1 MPPMVAGLIR
11 QQSCAQVRDVLLLHN
26 SNTTFSAMLGN
37 AVAILWTAFSQRH
50 ALSTVD
56 QGKDFSRHMHVLL
69 CTSGWYTTAWLLNI
83 SGSCSREGAAPCL
96 VHHSSA

>member
-1 MPPMVAGLIR
+1 MRHPA
-11 QQSCAQVRDVLLLHN
+11 LHN
-26 SNTTFSAMLGN
+26 SNTAFSAMLGN
-37 AVAILWTAFSQRH
+37 AVAMIGTAFPWRH

-69 CTSGWYTTAWLLNI
+69 CTSGWYTTAWLWSI
-83 SGSCSREGAAPCL
+83 SGSCSRQGAAPFL